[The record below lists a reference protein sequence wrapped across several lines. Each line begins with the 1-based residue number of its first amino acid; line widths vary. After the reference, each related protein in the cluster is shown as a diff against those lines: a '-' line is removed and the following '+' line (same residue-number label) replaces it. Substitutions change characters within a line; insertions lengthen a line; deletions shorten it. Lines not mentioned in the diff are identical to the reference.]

1 MGRIDLTDE
10 EFKELMETL
19 DEDNSNEVDCEA
31 HFPRF
36 DVFDVS
42 STLQEASF
50 SSCPFCGQM
59 PGILVAI
66 SGLEWGC
73 FVQTM
78 SSRIPG

>member
-1 MGRIDLTDE
+1 MTDE

-19 DEDNSNEVDCEA
+19 DEDNSNEIDCEA

-50 SSCPFCGQM
+50 VFLS
-59 PGILVAI
+59 ILAAKCLGFWSRF